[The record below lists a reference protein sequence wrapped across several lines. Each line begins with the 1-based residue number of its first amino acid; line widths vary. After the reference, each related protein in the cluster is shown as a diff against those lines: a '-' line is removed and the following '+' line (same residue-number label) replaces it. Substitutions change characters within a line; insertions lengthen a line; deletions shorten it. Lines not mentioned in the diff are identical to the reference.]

1 MAANGLGPFRPGPG
15 GMPPYLAGRETEQSL
30 FRSLLAHLAAGEP
43 PPSEIVLYGP
53 RGNGKTVLLGWLR
66 QEAESW
72 PSIETVPLLP
82 AGIPTPERLRE
93 LLSSRPWR
101 DRLTPQEVA
110 IAGLSFRPG
119 EDRPPSVEEIL
130 ATRARKNPLLVVM
143 DEAHTLDLEVG
154 RALLQSSQEVGRRLP
169 FLLVLAGTPDLESHL
184 GTMGASF
191 WNRAE
196 QVRVGR
202 LSKQATADAFRRPL
216 ESEGIRVGEAALG
229 AMVRESQRYPY
240 FVQLLGREIWRGTSG
255 LPETDR
261 EATTGTLAAVLSTFN
276 TTKGEYYR
284 HRYRELRKRRLLPVA
299 NRVAEAFAAHP
310 VLSEAQLEQAVLT
323 GLGAE
328 DLDEA
333 DRAVRA
339 LTDLGYI
346 WESRARPEW
355 EPGIPSLMDYI
366 RRFAPAE

>member
-66 QEAESW
+66 QEAASW
-72 PSIETVPLLP
+72 PSIETVTLLP
-82 AGIPTPERLRE
+82 AGISNPERLRE
-93 LLSSRPWR
+93 LLSSRPWH
-101 DRLTPQEVA
+101 DRRLPQEVA
-110 IAGLSFRPG
+110 VTGLSFRPG
-119 EDRPPSVEEIL
+119 FQPPPLEEVL
-130 ATRARKNPLLVVM
+130 AARAQKNPLLLVM

-154 RALLQSSQEVGRRLP
+154 RALLQSSQEVGRQLP

-184 GTMGASF
+184 GAMGASF
-191 WNRAE
+191 WDRAK

-202 LSKQATADAFRRPL
+202 LSNHATAEAFRRPL

-229 AMVRESQRYPY
+229 AMVRESQCYPY

>member
-43 PPSEIVLYGP
+43 PPSEVVLYGP

-66 QEAESW
+66 QEAASW
-72 PSIETVPLLP
+72 PNIETVPLLP

-93 LLSSRPWR
+93 LLSSTSGR
-101 DRLTPQEVA
+101 DRLTPPEVA
-110 IAGLSFRPG
+110 VAGLSFRPG

-130 ATRARKNPLLVVM
+130 AARARKNPLLVVM

-184 GTMGASF
+184 GAMGASF
-191 WNRAE
+191 WNRAR
-196 QVRVGR
+196 QLRIGR
-202 LSKQATADAFRRPL
+202 LDEAATAEAFRRPFGEARL
-216 ESEGIRVGEAALG
+216 PVGEEALARLVHESQGYPFFIQLLGEVAWAQAATGAGAVSPAVVEAAL
-229 AMVRESQRYPY
+229 VE
-240 FVQLLGREIWRGTSG
+240 FE
-255 LPETDR
+255 DR
-261 EATTGTLAAVLSTFN
+261 
-276 TTKGEYYR
+276 KGEYYR
-284 HRYRELRKRRLLPVA
+284 HRYRELRKQRLLPVA

-310 VLSEAQLEQAVLT
+310 VLSESQLEQAVLT

-355 EPGIPSLMDYI
+355 KPGIPSLMDYI